1 MGAYSATGVLL
12 MTRNDMLHWFI
23 LDFGLAV
30 PEDDLGRP
38 TSVSELWRRAKEK
51 CFDCDRNEVLDAL
64 YTLPREHAA
73 LIKFVSTGEDFHPV
87 SFERVRNTKDWPDY
101 FLSGSFNV
109 KVLHEGRVH
118 YQALSEQLEKAS
130 TSSVR

>member
-1 MGAYSATGVLL
+1 

-23 LDFGLAV
+23 LGFGLTG
-30 PEDDLGRP
+30 PDDGLGRH
-38 TSVSELWRRAKEK
+38 TNISQLWQLAKEK

-73 LIKFVSTGEDFHPV
+73 LIKFVCAGEDFHPV

-101 FLSGSFNV
+101 FVSGSFNV

-130 TSSVR
+130 ASPVR